1 VDHFNWNG
9 AFLIFGAI
17 VLLNII
23 FGAMFRPLL
32 PSSNASETT
41 TTSNQ
46 DAVNV
51 DDARSSF
58 YKISEKENGVSL
70 NNSFTNGSIPVESI
84 SQNGSFVDCE
94 NNSMN
99 SPVIF

>member
-1 VDHFNWNG
+1 M
-9 AFLIFGAI
+9 IFGA
-17 VLLNII
+17 L
-23 FGAMFRPLL
+23 FRPLI

-51 DDARSSF
+51 EEINPSF

-70 NNSFTNGSIPVESI
+70 NNSFTNGSIHITSI
-84 SQNGSFVDCE
+84 SQNGSFVDSE
-94 NNSMN
+94 NNAMN
-99 SPVIF
+99 SPVRFLLLS